1 MERVERIKELL
12 AQKAA
17 IDGELAQL
25 KQQVKQEKAAFTA
38 MRKPRKQR
46 ENSNE

>member
-12 AQKAA
+12 AQKAS
-17 IDGELAQL
+17 IDTELAQL
-25 KQQVKQEKAAFTA
+25 KEQVKQERAALMAT
-38 MRKPRKQR
+38 RKPRKQK